1 MAKYTELQQEMMQ
14 EVETWYTEMTEKE
27 LKRREES
34 FEVEFCDAFPA
45 LTEWRE
51 KKKAGIILK
60 FNSRGVK
67 DEEDYNP
74 RIC

>member
-51 KKKAGIILK
+51 KKSGD
-60 FNSRGVK
+60 NSQIQQQRGK
-67 DEEDYNP
+67 G
-74 RIC
+74 